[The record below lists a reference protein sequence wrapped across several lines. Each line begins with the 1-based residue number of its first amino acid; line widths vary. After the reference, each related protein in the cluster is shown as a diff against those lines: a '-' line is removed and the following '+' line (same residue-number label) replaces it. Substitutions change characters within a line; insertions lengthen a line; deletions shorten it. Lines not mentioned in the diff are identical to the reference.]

1 MNIRALLRQP
11 VLTIAFHPGE
21 ARWTVGSRGAVR
33 ASGRIPLPDTAMSDG
48 VVLDPQAV
56 GDILRND
63 PAFPGAFRMQVA
75 LALPAQRTVF
85 RTIEI
90 PQLKGKH
97 FAELAEREVR
107 REMPMASDNAYLS
120 WSRAGERDG
129 KAVLFVV
136 AVARDIMDSHVAA
149 ARAAGLHPQAA
160 DLRIIAAAR
169 AIGDADCVVACVEDA
184 EVEIAIFR
192 DGLPVIVRHVG
203 LNHSHGNDAWLR
215 QLGEEL
221 ARTLKFYRDT
231 HRDDPVAAGLPI
243 TFVGDAAGEAMR
255 SEEVRDLTDRTAVL
269 PPLRLPIDDKD
280 AGGFAANVGLA
291 LKDIAA

>member
-1 MNIRALLRQP
+1 MNIRSILRQP
-11 VLTIAFHPGE
+11 VLTIAFHSGE

-33 ASGRIPLPDTAMSDG
+33 ASGRVSLPDSAISDG
-48 VVLDPQAV
+48 VILDPEAV
-56 GDILRND
+56 GQTLRTD

-90 PQLKGKH
+90 PQIKGKH

-107 REMPMASDNAYLS
+107 REMPMASDNAYLC

-129 KAVLFVV
+129 KAVLFLV

-149 ARAAGLHPQAA
+149 ARAAGLHPQSA

-169 AIGDADCVVACVEDA
+169 AIGEPDCVVACVEVE

-203 LNHSHGNDAWLR
+203 LNYAHGNDPWLR

-231 HRDDPVAAGLPI
+231 HREDPLAADLPI
-243 TFVGDAAGEAMR
+243 TFVGDAAPAVMR
-255 SEEVRDLTDRTAVL
+255 SDDIHELTDRNAVL
-269 PPLRLPIDDKD
+269 PPLRLPFDQKD

-291 LKDIAA
+291 MKDIAA